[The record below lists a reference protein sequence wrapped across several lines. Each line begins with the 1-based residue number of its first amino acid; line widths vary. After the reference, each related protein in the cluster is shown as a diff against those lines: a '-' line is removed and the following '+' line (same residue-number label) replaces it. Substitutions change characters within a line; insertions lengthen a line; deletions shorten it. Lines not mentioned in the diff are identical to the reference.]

1 MTTQF
6 EKNEED
12 VSALNKIMAERKN
25 TLERNISVQSEADK
39 VKAAI
44 EKKFKEATV
53 VITGEEDE
61 IRERL
66 ERIAIMS
73 AHMRAVGAEVGIVFP
88 SKFVEQQNSQVQA
101 GKETLAAQQV
111 IENKRV
117 NQAAIKTARA
127 AKKKNTEAT
136 TKPASRLVSKAKSV
150 VEDVDLD

>member
-25 TLERNISVQSEADK
+25 TVERNISVQSEADK

-44 EKKFKEATV
+44 EKKFKEATI

-66 ERIAIMS
+66 ERIAIMTK
-73 AHMRAVGAEVGIVFP
+73 HMSGLGAEIGIVFP
-88 SKFVEQQNSQVQA
+88 SKFVEKQNAQVQA
-101 GKETLAAQQV
+101 GQEALAAQQE

-150 VEDVDLD
+150 VEDVDID

>member
-12 VSALNKIMAERKN
+12 VSALNATMAERKD
-25 TLERNISVQSEADK
+25 TLERNIAVQSEADK
-39 VKAAI
+39 VNAAI
-44 EKKFKEATV
+44 VKMFKDATI

-61 IRERL
+61 IRERR
-66 ERIAIMS
+66 ERIVMMNKHMS
-73 AHMRAVGAEVGIVFP
+73 GVGEEIGIVFP
-88 SKFVEQQNSQVQA
+88 SKFVEVQNAQVQA
-101 GKETLAAQQV
+101 GQETLAAQQV

-127 AKKKNTEAT
+127 AKKKNTEVT

-150 VEDVDLD
+150 VEDVDIA